1 MVLPSN
7 SVAFFMVLEMTAQ
20 LSDSSKDSHKW
31 NWPMGLTRHV
41 FCLTSHYVY
50 LFLLTV
56 QLSTMATTVK
66 LRLKK
71 DSHTQGC
78 PFCGSLFA
86 VCCGVSVWTLCL
98 SLFVLYYPF
107 STFIFISH
115 SAPAVVVAA
124 SVLALSL
131 LPISCSCFL
140 YCFCRYGRWSAR
152 KCGQFLLIAMSLFY
166 GLYFLPDAS
175 A

>member
-20 LSDSSKDSHKW
+20 LFDSSKDSHKW

-71 DSHTQGC
+71 GLAHTRMS
-78 PFCGSLFA
+78 FL
-86 VCCGVSVWTLCL
+86 W
-98 SLFVLYYPF
+98 
-107 STFIFISH
+107 
-115 SAPAVVVAA
+115 
-124 SVLALSL
+124 LA
-131 LPISCSCFL
+131 
-140 YCFCRYGRWSAR
+140 FCRLLWSVSLDIMPVAL
-152 KCGQFLLIAMSLFY
+152 CTLLSI
-166 GLYFLPDAS
+166 
-175 A
+175 